1 MSEFERFTP
10 DIPVV
15 LYHGTQ
21 EERADI
27 RHKRLGLGAP
37 RQKKGKGKK
46 KKVVDVED
54 VETHEK
60 PEETFPI
67 IVTSYEMVMNDKK
80 FLQKIGV
87 SSFGWKVCQADNVL
101 QFKYIVVDESHRLK
115 NLNCKLVRELKEYT
129 SANRLL
135 LTVSCKARIQFES

>member
-15 LYHGTQ
+15 LYHGSQ

-37 RQKKGKGKK
+37 RQKKSKGKK
-46 KKVVDVED
+46 KKVVDEED
-54 VETHEK
+54 VETHKK
-60 PEETFPI
+60 PEETFPV

-87 SSFGWKVCQADNVL
+87 SLFVEKHVQAESML

-135 LTVSCKARIQFES
+135 LTVSGKARIQIES